1 MQEVC
6 ENLTIQIMGWKVCL
20 RCKGKTLLG
29 AVNKLLKIKSHV
41 HVCERN
47 YFFAAERKSGVK
59 SLTSEAIPSATQF
72 FMMAYKISHFPGL

>member
-47 YFFAAERKSGVK
+47 YFFAAERKSGGEKGMFVLRRPACR
-59 SLTSEAIPSATQF
+59 S
-72 FMMAYKISHFPGL
+72 